1 MIHVSIKGTKMPE
14 AVKLA
19 SQIATYCFEQEYEEM
34 RFLTDGQIKKLRAA
48 QAMLMKAASK
58 HINKS

>member
-1 MIHVSIKGTKMPE
+1 MIRVIIKGTKMPK

-19 SQIATYCFEQEYEEM
+19 SQIATYCFEQAHEEM
-34 RFLTDGQIKKLRAA
+34 RFLTDEQIGELRAA
-48 QAMLMKAASK
+48 QATLMEAASK